1 MVARLLLAALVL
13 GAGPAVAAG
22 GPGALEPG
30 WVHLRDEKI
39 VRLEAPR
46 GGRTAAQ
53 RAEEANRLVGEA
65 LGGEAAGVRA
75 VEDGEAVVIH
85 LGPVPVLTL
94 DAADARAAG
103 AASLEAFAAG
113 VAARLE
119 AALRIERRRAGAASL
134 VFSIS
139 LLVFAGLLAWL
150 LIRRLSSLELQLGR
164 WLGPAAGARPLQV
177 AGVDV
182 ARAAATPAT
191 RTAVLRLARLIA
203 QGVVIWI
210 WMLFALSVFPAS
222 RPGAEWLLRAVLGPV
237 ADLAA
242 RLGRAVPALIAV
254 GVIALLAS
262 AAMRTL
268 RLVFDGVARGEGSLP
283 LVGPDR
289 AVALGRLTRAGV
301 VVVALLL
308 AAPLVAGGDGNAL
321 GRLGEGALL
330 TLGLALVPLAA
341 AALAGLP
348 WLLGRVARLGDR
360 VEVAGRSGRVTAF
373 GALALELE
381 EAGGGRVAVPWLLTL
396 FHPVRIL
403 PPSPDD
409 EASAP

>member
-13 GAGPAVAAG
+13 GAGPAAAAG
-22 GPGALEPG
+22 GPGALEPE

-53 RAEEANRLVGEA
+53 RAEEANRLLGEA
-65 LGGEAAGVRA
+65 LGGEAAEVRA
-75 VEDGEAVVIH
+75 VEDGDAVVIH

-103 AASLEAFAAG
+103 ASSLEAFAAG

-119 AALRIERRRAGAASL
+119 AAVRSERRRAGAASL

-150 LIRRLSSLELQLGR
+150 LIRRLPSLELQLRR

-191 RTAVLRLARLIA
+191 RTAVLWVARLIA

-222 RPGAEWLLRAVLGPV
+222 RPWAEWLLRAVIGPV
-237 ADLAA
+237 VDLAA

-283 LVGPDR
+283 LVAPDR

-330 TLGLALVPLAA
+330 TLGLALVPPVA

-348 WLLGRVARLGDR
+348 WLLGRVAKVGDR
-360 VEVAGRSGRVTAF
+360 AEVAGRSGRITAF
-373 GALALELE
+373 RVLALELE
-381 EAGGGRVAVPWLLTL
+381 EPGGARVAVPWLLTL
-396 FHPVRIL
+396 FHPIRLL
-403 PPSPDD
+403 PPPPGD
-409 EASAP
+409 EAAAP